1 LSNKKRRLTIEE
13 RLGFSS
19 LLSKEKLTKI
29 ERRMTKKGHNKGSVR
44 SHNQI
49 KENAKEVGM
58 RKVRD
63 IEFEK
68 ELMEM
73 KAWLNVLMELLQQ
86 DVEDHRC
93 GWVL

>member
-1 LSNKKRRLTIEE
+1 
-13 RLGFSS
+13 
-19 LLSKEKLTKI
+19 
-29 ERRMTKKGHNKGSVR
+29 MTKKGHNKGSVR

-93 GWVL
+93 GWVLQKKGEVAQVAIKVETQIEYSVEE